1 MRSSLKNYP
10 FHIHPFKHKPAIKTA
25 KDEVM
30 PGEKRISDET
40 WSAIEELFNCD
51 SLGELLD
58 ENEDFKVGATVWK
71 GEKFPINIAGYV
83 DAGDIIEM
91 LGERAYDDV
100 GEFAEDWPDVP
111 DEARQELDALL
122 SEWIS
127 KNCTATFYRVRNV
140 IEYKLTA
147 EDFAGRVTP

>member
-1 MRSSLKNYP
+1 
-10 FHIHPFKHKPAIKTA
+10 
-25 KDEVM
+25 M
-30 PGEKRISDET
+30 PEEKRTPDET
-40 WSAIEELFNCD
+40 WSADEELFNCD
-51 SLGELLD
+51 SLGDLLD
-58 ENEDFKVGATVWK
+58 ENDDLEVGATVWK
-71 GEKFPINIAGYV
+71 GEKFPINTTGYV
-83 DAGDIIEM
+83 DAGDVIEM

-127 KNCTATFYRVRNV
+127 KHCIATFYRVRNV
-140 IEYKLTA
+140 VEYKLTA

>member
-1 MRSSLKNYP
+1 
-10 FHIHPFKHKPAIKTA
+10 
-25 KDEVM
+25 M
-30 PGEKRISDET
+30 PEEKRIPDET
-40 WSAIEELFNCD
+40 WSANEELFNCD

-58 ENEDFKVGATVWK
+58 ENDDLDVGATVWK
-71 GEKFPINIAGYV
+71 GEKFPINTAGYI
-83 DAGDIIEM
+83 DAGDVIEM

-111 DEARQELDALL
+111 DEAHQELDALL

-127 KNCTATFYRVRNV
+127 KHCTATFYRVRNV
-140 IEYKLTA
+140 VEYKLTA

>member
-1 MRSSLKNYP
+1 
-10 FHIHPFKHKPAIKTA
+10 
-25 KDEVM
+25 M
-30 PGEKRISDET
+30 PEQKRIPDET
-40 WSAIEELFNCD
+40 WSANEELFNCD

-58 ENEDFKVGATVWK
+58 ENDDLEVGATVWK
-71 GEKFPINIAGYV
+71 GEKFPINTAGYV
-83 DAGDIIEM
+83 DASDIIEM

-127 KNCTATFYRVRNV
+127 KHCTATFYRVRNV
-140 IEYKLTA
+140 VEYKLTA

>member
-1 MRSSLKNYP
+1 
-10 FHIHPFKHKPAIKTA
+10 
-25 KDEVM
+25 M
-30 PGEKRISDET
+30 PEEKRTPDET
-40 WSAIEELFNCD
+40 WSADEELFNCD

-58 ENEDFKVGATVWK
+58 ENDDLEVGASVWK
-71 GEKFPINIAGYV
+71 GEKFPINTAGYV
-83 DAGDIIEM
+83 DADDVIEM

-111 DEARQELDALL
+111 DEARQELDLLL

-127 KNCTATFYRVRNV
+127 KHCIATFYRVRNV
-140 IEYKLTA
+140 VEYKLTA